1 MNLVFCA
8 KETKRVWPI
17 ARKTLAKPAALRGLA
32 YEIWNK
38 NKKDPSCD
46 GSFLFWQVAPI

>member
-17 ARKTLAKPAALRGLA
+17 ARKTLAKPAALRGSARGAVTRNRKVL
-32 YEIWNK
+32 EVFVL
-38 NKKDPSCD
+38 S
-46 GSFLFWQVAPI
+46 